1 MDRNFEQLGGR
12 AGGAAALI
20 ALIACTRA
28 SYHGRDA
35 HHRHQGPQQ
44 REQQRRER

>member
-1 MDRNFEQLGGR
+1 MDRNFEQLGGW
-12 AGGAAALI
+12 AGGAA